1 MSNLLNDKILKHVK
15 KECRQDE
22 AIFNFIKRI
31 LFFEAEKLKST
42 RYSQKYEEL
51 VDEFYIKWSGDDDI

>member
-1 MSNLLNDKILKHVK
+1 MK